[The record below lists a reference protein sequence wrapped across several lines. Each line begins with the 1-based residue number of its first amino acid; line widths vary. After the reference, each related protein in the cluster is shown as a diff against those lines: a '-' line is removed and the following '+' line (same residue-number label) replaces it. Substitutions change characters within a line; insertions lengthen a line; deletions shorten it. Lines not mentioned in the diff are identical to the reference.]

1 MNLYTVIG
9 NTKSTVKRLKS
20 LGEKMDQK
28 KKVLIVED
36 EKKLMKLITFHLVT
50 SGYDVLCADDG
61 LEALEICEAGPD
73 LIILDILLPGLDG
86 WEVCRRLRQNPRTK
100 HIPVIVLTALAE
112 VKDKLKGFELGAD
125 DYVTK
130 PFSPRELL
138 VRIKRVLLRAEN
150 KTFSRRQMVKIGSL
164 EIDGTDFVVKRDGQ
178 EVTLTEK
185 EKGILRLL
193 MNNCGI
199 VLSHSEILDAVWGQ
213 DNIVEY
219 GNIDVHI
226 RHLREKIE
234 KNPGAP
240 QLITTVKGK
249 GYKFVF

>member
-1 MNLYTVIG
+1 
-9 NTKSTVKRLKS
+9 
-20 LGEKMDQK
+20 MDQK
-28 KKVLIVED
+28 KKILIVED
-36 EKKLMKLITFHLVT
+36 EKELMKLITFHLVT
-50 SGYDVLCADDG
+50 SGYDVLSADDG
-61 LEALEICEAGPD
+61 LEALEISEAKPD
-73 LIILDILLPGLDG
+73 LIILDILLSGLDG
-86 WEVCRRLRQNPRTK
+86 WEVCRRIRQNPRTK
-100 HIPVIVLTALAE
+100 NIPVIMLTALAE

-150 KTFSRRQMVKIGSL
+150 KTSSCHQIVKVGSL
-164 EIDGTDFVVKRDGQ
+164 EIDGAEFTVKREGQ
-178 EVTLTEK
+178 EVALTEK
-185 EKGILRLL
+185 EKGILRFLL
-193 MNNCGI
+193 NNRGV
-199 VLSHSEILDAVWGQ
+199 VLSHNDILDAVWGQ

-234 KNPGAP
+234 KNPESP

-249 GYKFVF
+249 GFKLEC